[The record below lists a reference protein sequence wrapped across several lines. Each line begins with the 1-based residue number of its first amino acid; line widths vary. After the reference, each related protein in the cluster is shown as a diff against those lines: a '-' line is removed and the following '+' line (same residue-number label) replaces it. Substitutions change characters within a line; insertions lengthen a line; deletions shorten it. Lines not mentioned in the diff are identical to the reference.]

1 MRLRHVC
8 LCHPPSQSVLVTL
21 AFQRYFYGEKR
32 KLCKTFFLWFQLP
45 LIYYSLWHFKFFL
58 RLSFLSFLLY
68 KWGGFHPRL
77 RRWFDLCVLPT
88 VPQLLLFVCLL
99 PLMLFSICWLLDCN
113 AHVRR
118 RKKSARNSIADLI
131 SIANHEHTCALSNAT
146 LTLES
151 GSLTLWTRMSSR
163 LLGCMKDVNLVFL

>member
-21 AFQRYFYGEKR
+21 AFQRYFDGEKR
-32 KLCKTFFLWFQLP
+32 KQDFLFVVPTSINILFSLTFQDFFTTLP
-45 LIYYSLWHFKFFL
+45 SFF
-58 RLSFLSFLLY
+58 SFIQMRS
-68 KWGGFHPRL
+68 FHPRL
-77 RRWFDLCVLPT
+77 RRWFDLYVLPT

-131 SIANHEHTCALSNAT
+131 SIANHEHTCALSSAT

-151 GSLTLWTRMSSR
+151 GKSWLFEHVCQAACLAVWRM
-163 LLGCMKDVNLVFL
+163 CI

>member
-45 LIYYSLWHFKFFL
+45 LIYYSLWHFKIFYDSPFFL
-58 RLSFLSFLLY
+58 FFYTNEELS
-68 KWGGFHPRL
+68 PTTTTVI
-77 RRWFDLCVLPT
+77 WFMCPTHCSPTPPFCVLAA
-88 VPQLLLFVCLL
+88 FNAIFD
-99 PLMLFSICWLLDCN
+99 MLAPWLQCTRTLG
-113 AHVRR
+113 
-118 RKKSARNSIADLI
+118 KKSARNSIGDLI

-151 GSLTLWTRMSSR
+151 GKSWLFEHVCQAACLAVWRM
-163 LLGCMKDVNLVFL
+163 CI

>member
-21 AFQRYFYGEKR
+21 AFQRYFDGEKR

-45 LIYYSLWHFKFFL
+45 LIYYSLWHFKIFL

-131 SIANHEHTCALSNAT
+131 SIANHEHTCALSSAT

-151 GSLTLWTRMSSR
+151 GKSWLFEHVCQAACLAVWRMWI
-163 LLGCMKDVNLVFL
+163 